1 MLLLKMDQI
10 VSRLFKNSPDYKA
23 TTLIWK

>member
-23 TTLIWK
+23 TTLI